1 MKWRDRTYDWKRRFA
16 VIPAM
21 NAHTRSEA
29 LRLVDE
35 IEDEASTR
43 HECARQVD
51 LQLKTVLLGC
61 NKLRAILSASDNGWR
76 TMESAPMNGTSILVC
91 GGTMCRTSDM
101 DGLEW
106 PTQGVHIAFRQGGI
120 EPFWNAGDA
129 SAHDEY
135 YVIKP
140 TYWQPLPLPPNGE
153 TK

>member
-1 MKWRDRTYDWKRRFA
+1 
-16 VIPAM
+16 M
-21 NAHTRSEA
+21 NAHTRAEA
-29 LRLVDE
+29 LRLLDE
-35 IEDEASTR
+35 MDKQDALEDASARTAYYEAS
-43 HECARQVD
+43 E
-51 LQLKTVLLGC
+51 
-61 NKLRAILSASDNGWR
+61 KLRALLSASDNGWR